1 MKLELENVTRRFG
14 PRSVVDHV
22 SLEIASGQLVGIL
35 GPSGSGKTTLLR
47 LIAGLESAYEGRVLF
62 DGLDVSELPL
72 RSRGVGLVFQ
82 QYALFRHMRV
92 FENIAFGLRAR
103 SGKERLSGIEIRRRV
118 SELIHL
124 VQLEGLEDRFPRQLS
139 GGQKQRVA
147 LARALAVEPRL
158 LLLDEPFGA
167 LDAMVRRDL
176 RRWLRSLHERTGRT
190 TIFVTH
196 DQEEA
201 LELADRVI
209 VMNAGRVEQD
219 ADPDRIYDDP
229 ASSFVFEFIGEA
241 SRLPVQI
248 RDGLVWFQDRLL
260 TSPRVEAPDGPAV
273 LHLRPEHVRWTEGEG
288 SIDVSVIAG
297 RRIGPHRRLGLEIPG
312 GWGRLEMDTDAATPM
327 RIGDQ
332 FRVEI
337 TGGRVYAP
345 SKSRLLQ

>member
-1 MKLELENVTRRFG
+1 MKLQLESVTRRFG
-14 PRSVVDHV
+14 HRTVVDQV
-22 SLEIASGQLVGIL
+22 SLDIMSGQLVGVL

-47 LIAGLESAYEGRVLF
+47 LIAGLETSYEGRILF
-62 DGLDVSELPL
+62 DGLDASQLSL
-72 RSRGVGLVFQ
+72 QARGVGLVFQ

-92 FENIAFGLRAR
+92 FENVAFGLRAR
-103 SGKERLSGIEIRRRV
+103 SGKSRLSSVEIRRRV
-118 SELIHL
+118 NELIHL
-124 VQLEGLEDRFPRQLS
+124 VQLEGFEDRFPGQLS

-176 RRWLRSLHERTGRT
+176 RRWLRSVHERTGRT

-241 SRLPVQI
+241 SRVPVQI
-248 RDGLVWFQDRLL
+248 RDGLVWFRDRKLI
-260 TSPRVEAPDGPAV
+260 SPRVEAPDGPAV
-273 LHLRPEHVRWTEGEG
+273 LHLRPEHVRRVEGEG
-288 SIDVSVIAG
+288 SIDVSVVAG
-297 RRIGPHRRLGLEIPG
+297 RRIGPRRRLGLEIRG
-312 GWGRLEMDTDAATPM
+312 GFGRLEMDADAAAPI

-345 SKSRLLQ
+345 SQLRPPQ